1 MKESIGVSLLM
12 NILTSFLFFSIA
24 FIVFL
29 FSKLPFAFKYS
40 TSLKLKTDKVYK
52 RMENGIGN
60 AFVLIL
66 L

>member
-1 MKESIGVSLLM
+1 MRESLGVSLLM
-12 NILTSFLFFSIA
+12 NTLTSFLFLSIA

-52 RMENGIGN
+52 QMEN
-60 AFVLIL
+60 
-66 L
+66 